1 MTLYPSNLLLSLKL
15 ANNLFCL
22 KWVKSL
28 QRAIG
33 LQKAQFVGIIFI
45 SGTDLGKTINK
56 KNHLKCSHEST
67 KKIVLL
73 FKHFTIKFC

>member
-1 MTLYPSNLLLSLKL
+1 MTLYPSNLLLVLSLKL

-56 KNHLKCSHEST
+56 KKSFEMFARIN
-67 KKIVLL
+67 KKNCFVI
-73 FKHFTIKFC
+73 